1 MTPNPRSSE
10 PSTAARSGLLPPAIA
25 RVAGWSE
32 RTLSVL
38 VWGLTGVVVV
48 LVAVLMRGGPLFEI
62 DGLDV
67 SGLPA
72 FHATLNLACA
82 VLLVFGVWAVQR
94 GKITAHRSAMMGAFL
109 LSTVFLL
116 SYVTYHAQVPSTPFG
131 GEGWIRPVYFFIL
144 ITHIVLAPVI
154 LPLALY
160 AVLRAFRAEYGRHRQ
175 VARWT
180 FPLWLYVAVTGV
192 LVYLFMRPYYGG

>member
-1 MTPNPRSSE
+1 MTPNPRSSGSPT
-10 PSTAARSGLLPPAIA
+10 PSPPRGFPPAVP

-32 RTLSVL
+32 RTLSWL
-38 VWGLTGVVVV
+38 VWGLTAVVVV
-48 LVAVLMRGGPLFEI
+48 LVAVLMRGGPLFQIE
-62 DGLDV
+62 GLDV
-67 SGLPA
+67 SGLPV

-82 VLLVFGVWAVQR
+82 LLLVFGVWAVLR
-94 GKITAHRSAMMGAFL
+94 GKIAAHRAAMVGAFL

-144 ITHIVLAPVI
+144 ITHIALAPVI

-160 AVLRAFRAEYGRHRQ
+160 SVLRAFRAEFGKHRK

-192 LVYLFMRPYYGG
+192 MVYLFMRPYYGG